1 MRWMSRL
8 SWLRSCSVS
17 SSVITSVRARASHRK
32 ILTHAEGNSMLK
44 INFSETPAEE
54 RWILHGRLTN
64 PWVQELRASWKKN
77 HRADVRR
84 ACIVGLDEV
93 NHVEARLN

>member
-1 MRWMSRL
+1 
-8 SWLRSCSVS
+8 
-17 SSVITSVRARASHRK
+17 
-32 ILTHAEGNSMLK
+32 MLK

-93 NHVEARLN
+93 NHVEARLNERLGLVQLYQGLGGGWQQ